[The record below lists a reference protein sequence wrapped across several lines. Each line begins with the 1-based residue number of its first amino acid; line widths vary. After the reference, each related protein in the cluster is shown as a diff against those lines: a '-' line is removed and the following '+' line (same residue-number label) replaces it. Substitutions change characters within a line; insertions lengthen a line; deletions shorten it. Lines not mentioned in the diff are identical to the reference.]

1 MELGYNKNFSYT
13 YGYNTIQTRK
23 ENWEKIR
30 KKIRE
35 SGYTEV
41 RTFTTIT
48 HTKENINK
56 LGHAK

>member
-1 MELGYNKNFSYT
+1 MEPGYNETFSYT
-13 YGYNTIQTRK
+13 YGYNTTQTPE

-35 SGYTEV
+35 SGYTKV

-48 HTKENINK
+48 HAKENVNK